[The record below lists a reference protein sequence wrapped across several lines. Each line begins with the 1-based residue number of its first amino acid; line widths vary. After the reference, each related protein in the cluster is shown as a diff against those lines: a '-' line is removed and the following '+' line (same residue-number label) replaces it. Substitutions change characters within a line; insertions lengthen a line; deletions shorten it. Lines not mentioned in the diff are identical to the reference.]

1 MSSKAHFNPKSLK
14 WIISLVVMI
23 VLSAGVIFATIS
35 ADNLAN
41 KKYREIYDLSYN
53 VASSESVALVSAS
66 AGEYGITAVEK
77 QFDASGNVIGF
88 LVSGTTVGY
97 NAEVPI
103 EMTATITADGQYVV
117 GVDILKQEET
127 EYLGVRIQGD
137 DFKNQ
142 FKGRLLP
149 VVSSV
154 GNDKGSNIDVLA
166 KSTISSE
173 AVINGVSNAVEYLKA
188 TNLITPVE
196 E

>member
-53 VASSESVALVSAS
+53 VASSENVALVSAS

-77 QFDASGNVIGF
+77 QLDASGNVIGF

-103 EMTATITADGQYVV
+103 EMTTTITADGQYVV

>member
-77 QFDASGNVIGF
+77 QLDASGNVIGF

-103 EMTATITADGQYVV
+103 EMTTTITADGQYVV
-117 GVDILKQEET
+117 GIDILKQEET

>member
-53 VASSESVALVSAS
+53 VASSESVALVSVS

-77 QFDASGNVIGF
+77 QLDASGNVIGF

-103 EMTATITADGQYVV
+103 EMTTTITADGQYVV

>member
-23 VLSAGVIFATIS
+23 VLSAGVIFTTIS

-77 QFDASGNVIGF
+77 QLDASGNVIGF

>member
-1 MSSKAHFNPKSLK
+1 
-14 WIISLVVMI
+14 
-23 VLSAGVIFATIS
+23 
-35 ADNLAN
+35 
-41 KKYREIYDLSYN
+41 
-53 VASSESVALVSAS
+53 
-66 AGEYGITAVEK
+66 
-77 QFDASGNVIGF
+77 
-88 LVSGTTVGY
+88 
-97 NAEVPI
+97 
-103 EMTATITADGQYVV
+103 MTATITADGQYVV
-117 GVDILKQEET
+117 GIDILKQEET

>member
-23 VLSAGVIFATIS
+23 VLSAGVIFATIY

-53 VASSESVALVSAS
+53 VASSENVALVSAS

-77 QFDASGNVIGF
+77 QLDASGNVIGF

>member
-77 QFDASGNVIGF
+77 QLDASGNVIGF

-154 GNDKGSNIDVLA
+154 GNDKGSNIDVLS

-173 AVINGVSNAVEYLKA
+173 AVINGVSNAVEYLKE

>member
-77 QFDASGNVIGF
+77 QLDASGNVIGF

-117 GVDILKQEET
+117 GIDILKQEET

>member
-77 QFDASGNVIGF
+77 QLDASGNVIGF

-103 EMTATITADGQYVV
+103 EMTTTITADGQYVV

>member
-53 VASSESVALVSAS
+53 VASSENVALVSAS

-77 QFDASGNVIGF
+77 QLDASGNVIGF

-117 GVDILKQEET
+117 GIDILKQEET

>member
-53 VASSESVALVSAS
+53 VASSENVALVSAS

-77 QFDASGNVIGF
+77 QLDASGNVIGF

-149 VVSSV
+149 VVSSA

>member
-77 QFDASGNVIGF
+77 QLDASGNVIGF

>member
-35 ADNLAN
+35 VDNLAN

-77 QFDASGNVIGF
+77 QLDASGNVIGF

>member
-77 QFDASGNVIGF
+77 QLDASGNVIGF

-154 GNDKGSNIDVLA
+154 GNGKGSNIDVLA

>member
-41 KKYREIYDLSYN
+41 KKYREIYDLSYT
-53 VASSESVALVSAS
+53 VASSESVELVSAS
-66 AGEYGITAVEK
+66 ATEYGITAVEK
-77 QFDASGNVIGF
+77 QLDANGNTIGF
-88 LVSGTTVGY
+88 LVSGKTVGY

-103 EMTATITADGQYVV
+103 EMTTVITADGQYVV

-173 AVINGVSNAVEYLKA
+173 AVIDGVSNAVEYLKA

>member
-77 QFDASGNVIGF
+77 QLDASGNVIGF

-173 AVINGVSNAVEYLKA
+173 AVINGVSNAVEYLKE

>member
-35 ADNLAN
+35 VDNLAN
-41 KKYREIYDLSYN
+41 KKYREIYDLSYT

-66 AGEYGITAVEK
+66 ATEYGVTAVEK
-77 QFDASGNVIGF
+77 QLDANGNTIGF

-103 EMTATITADGQYVV
+103 EMTTVITADGQYVV

-154 GNDKGSNIDVLA
+154 GNDKGSNIDVLS

-173 AVINGVSNAVEYLKA
+173 AVIDGVSNAVEYLKA

>member
-53 VASSESVALVSAS
+53 VASSENVALVSAS

-77 QFDASGNVIGF
+77 QLDASGNVIGF

-103 EMTATITADGQYVV
+103 EMTTTITADGQYVV

-173 AVINGVSNAVEYLKA
+173 AVINGVSNAVEYLKE

>member
-53 VASSESVALVSAS
+53 VASSENVALVSAS

-77 QFDASGNVIGF
+77 QLDASGNVIGF

-154 GNDKGSNIDVLA
+154 GNEKGSNIDVLA

>member
-23 VLSAGVIFATIS
+23 VLSAGVIFSTIS

-77 QFDASGNVIGF
+77 QLDASGNVIGF

>member
-77 QFDASGNVIGF
+77 QLDASGNVIGF

-117 GVDILKQEET
+117 GVDI
-127 EYLGVRIQGD
+127 
-137 DFKNQ
+137 
-142 FKGRLLP
+142 
-149 VVSSV
+149 
-154 GNDKGSNIDVLA
+154 
-166 KSTISSE
+166 
-173 AVINGVSNAVEYLKA
+173 
-188 TNLITPVE
+188 
-196 E
+196 

>member
-41 KKYREIYDLSYN
+41 KKYREIYDLSYT

-66 AGEYGITAVEK
+66 ATEYGVTAVEK
-77 QFDASGNVIGF
+77 QLDANGNTIGF

-173 AVINGVSNAVEYLKA
+173 AVIDGVSNAVEYLKA

>member
-77 QFDASGNVIGF
+77 QLDASGNVIGF

-154 GNDKGSNIDVLA
+154 GNEKGSNIDVLA

>member
-53 VASSESVALVSAS
+53 VASSENVALVSAS

-77 QFDASGNVIGF
+77 QLDASGNVIGF